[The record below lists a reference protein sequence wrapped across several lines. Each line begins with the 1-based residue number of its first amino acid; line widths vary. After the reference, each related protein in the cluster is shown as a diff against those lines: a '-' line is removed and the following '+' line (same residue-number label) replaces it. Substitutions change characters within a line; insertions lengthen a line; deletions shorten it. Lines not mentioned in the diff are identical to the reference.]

1 MSARELRLAARR
13 ALSEHGSSL
22 PPTTRVGRVVVEVVV
37 DGRSELVTLSL
48 RDGELVS
55 TASDGRT
62 DGPHVVA
69 ALSFVASEE
78 MELEAEDAAAGHK
91 SSKSSPGT
99 IPPPSAAKEHPIA
112 SAIDDVLTAVVRLGA
127 IEAHDSPSVDETI
140 ERLLKVAPTPLP
152 YGLSRWIGRL
162 RTSLADRDVDHLA
175 RLMDGA
181 SRVVGD
187 LTLTPAN
194 KDSKRRVGAWLAPT
208 RVGDVDT
215 ITDCVL
221 VEVGREILSGA
232 TRGALE
238 RRYLVEPS
246 SGEVYREERRR
257 PTEDGSV
264 GPCPRQVAVGLAE
277 VERGPAPRRVRLL
290 QYAVTPKIATPSWRC
305 IAEMAV
311 RDFGTLAKDYR
322 DALKSFPALAEPF
335 AILAPAKWERAEG
348 LVPLDAEDRPLPLA
362 KAGSPGALSALEKL
376 TTDQDP
382 AWVAGRVIDVDGDVL
397 LEPFS
402 VAFGEAASIRFHRLR

>member
-13 ALSEHGSSL
+13 ALAQHDGSL
-22 PPTTRVGRVVVEVVV
+22 PPTTRVARAVVEVLV
-37 DGRSELVTLSL
+37 DGRTELVTLSL
-48 RDGELVS
+48 RDGELICS
-55 TASDGRT
+55 ASDGRT

-69 ALSFVASEE
+69 ALSFVASEDG
-78 MELEAEDAAAGHK
+78 EAEGDEAVPAH
-91 SSKSSPGT
+91 KSSPGT
-99 IPPPSAAKEHPIA
+99 LPPPSSPGKHPIA
-112 SAIDDVLTAVVRLGA
+112 GALDDVLTAVVRLGA

-162 RTSLADRDVDHLA
+162 RKSIAERDVDHLA
-175 RLMDGA
+175 RVMDGA

-187 LTLTPAN
+187 LTLTLAS

-221 VEVGREILSGA
+221 VEVAREILSGA

-246 SGEVYREERRR
+246 SGNIYREERRR
-257 PTEDGSV
+257 TAEEGSV

-277 VERGPAPRRVRLL
+277 LEHGPSPRRVN
-290 QYAVTPKIATPSWRC
+290 
-305 IAEMAV
+305 
-311 RDFGTLAKDYR
+311 G
-322 DALKSFPALAEPF
+322 
-335 AILAPAKWERAEG
+335 
-348 LVPLDAEDRPLPLA
+348 PLPGQT
-362 KAGSPGALSALEKL
+362 KCRE
-376 TTDQDP
+376 
-382 AWVAGRVIDVDGDVL
+382 
-397 LEPFS
+397 
-402 VAFGEAASIRFHRLR
+402 